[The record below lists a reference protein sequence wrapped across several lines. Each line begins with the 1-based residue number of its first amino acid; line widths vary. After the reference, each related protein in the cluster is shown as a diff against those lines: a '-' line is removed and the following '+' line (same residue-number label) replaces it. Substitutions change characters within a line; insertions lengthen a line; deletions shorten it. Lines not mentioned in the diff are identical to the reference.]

1 VRRAEILPA
10 FASRTYVSFA
20 RPGKPSDRN
29 EKLFKNPAGGGGSY
43 RENRAINIPG
53 RSIRLEKL
61 AGKRKIRA
69 RADSL
74 LLQWALISI
83 NPAAE
88 NPSTSRGAAITW
100 PRGTAVI
107 SRGAS
112 AEGRNAI
119 MCRLYATIIA
129 RAHGAERRRNRQR
142 DPINRPRWAPQRVA
156 PVRNRIC
163 PCPPLPSLA
172 ISLPPLRVLLALVL
186 DAGVCVLLTSLSL
199 SLERDSS
206 PKSPAIRALAT

>member
-1 VRRAEILPA
+1 
-10 FASRTYVSFA
+10 
-20 RPGKPSDRN
+20 
-29 EKLFKNPAGGGGSY
+29 
-43 RENRAINIPG
+43 
-53 RSIRLEKL
+53 
-61 AGKRKIRA
+61 
-69 RADSL
+69 
-74 LLQWALISI
+74 LQSALISI

-88 NPSTSRGAAITW
+88 NPSAGGDPSTSRGAAITW

-163 PCPPLPSLA
+163 PCPLPPYLPLPSLFLRCESFWPW
-172 ISLPPLRVLLALVL
+172 SLMRACACCLLLSVSVSL
-186 DAGVCVLLTSLSL
+186 SLSL

-206 PKSPAIRALAT
+206 PKSPPIRALAT